1 MDLPSHI
8 ETRYT
13 DDGRVYYV
21 NHETK
26 ETTWVKPVIVPA
38 SSNQPPVSTQSS
50 SLPPGWEARTDP
62 SSQRTFYVDHVNNR
76 TQWDFPTA
84 PSQPSIPTQPTQPTF
99 QPSDF
104 SNLIPSKP
112 SVPAT
117 PPSASW
123 HCASCGYNENLSS
136 SSNCV
141 VCQTARYGGG
151 SSSSGSGSSS
161 SFSSSLPSSSS
172 SSSNNTPTTYQCS
185 ACTLQNDISNP
196 NCTACNTARPAEFD
210 GVATSMGIAA
220 SKQEEVSL
228 LPDSSWELE
237 PPRLP
242 KKDEPKECQ
251 HPGCQVQ
258 FGVFQRTHHCR
269 SCGQVVCQ
277 THSARKLTIPGVT
290 EDPQR
295 VCDTCHELHESGEK
309 HNIWRYVRI
318 LEHEDDELGEAKR
331 KLIYKGIADAF
342 EDYGGS
348 VHQYQSAIS
357 ESQAFE
363 NAIKASLGE
372 SAASSSTDDGETKQ
386 EEDGRKTSSPTRMLN
401 HMAKSGHGLEIIH
414 DYVKGATAYGED
426 TQIALYRLF
435 TVAAKA
441 YCNESARGE
450 EEVLTL
456 MLDQLQAFT
465 TLYGA
470 IKSGSTPELALVH
483 VLQPF
488 SFLGKAPRVQSGA
501 RDSGVL
507 QYLGNLLLSE
517 NVKVQAATVT
527 ALKMLQDDCLENRRV
542 LTQAN
547 VPFLLCPLLQSSNN
561 GVREAAA
568 AALAQFVHATKQ
580 EEMSVAEQTKEALA
594 SADCIPTLRPLLQ
607 SSNEKLRMN
616 ALSVLHALS
625 GSPQLVPKMI
635 DAGIVAPTVAMLTQ
649 PNASDDSL
657 EKAAR
662 IVCNVAITNKEVRAR
677 VHGAGGL
684 AIAVQLLKS
693 PKPTLRS
700 CACELVNT
708 FSADQ
713 EAQVILRDSN
723 AVETL
728 LHLLSTGNDHDL
740 IDRNK
745 GFGIYAADALSKM
758 LSTPTDI
765 GFSHRITAVQANG
778 GQTFSRLLQTCREL
792 LKRPNDMASGAI
804 LARHVAGS
812 IDALGRDAQSLGAM
826 YLAGSQGNQA
836 LGSLVTGLLQVLMV
850 ILELSQTSATVS
862 AASEIVKAVGSLC
875 GASLPRAA
883 MDPMMSQQH
892 QHAMS
897 AAAMARQ
904 HVTGRQ
910 GVEYFMPLLATPMVT
925 TGGQTGQNM
934 RLNALR
940 ALLIIVGDE
949 VACGGRSRQ
958 VQHLTAMAD
967 SGAIEVVAKKLQSAD
982 KGEGLD
988 AFALMCGPAGRAA
1001 YGQRHQST
1009 MQQCVRCV
1017 AQCLAGQPMNIVAQA
1032 TSILRDISSDSGNWA
1047 PIKQYALA
1055 PLAKLL
1061 QITTHLNNTS
1071 CDSTAIVVDAAT
1083 TIAHMAV
1090 LEEHC
1095 MIVLQHGGMASL
1107 AWLITVQNNQ
1117 QLQEHM
1123 RHAQHE
1129 SLLIVGSAL
1138 HALGALCAS
1147 SPQCRQAA
1155 VQEGLF
1161 TRVDQQTGQKV
1172 IGPVLMLL
1180 AQTVPSLEG
1189 DETNLRT
1196 GSTHVTTAAS
1206 GGVVPPPSPGGSSNE
1221 EAVEKLTI
1229 QAADRA
1235 LYCIEAIG
1243 KDPRTRVAL
1252 VDSEASMNL
1261 ILQLPKTSNRALRGR
1276 AMAVVLQVVH
1286 DGSSAAVVWHNVRQ
1300 QGDINLAFEL
1310 LAVGDSS
1317 IKAQACAAIKALST
1331 PAIPGQAPQV
1341 TAAELVR
1348 RGVGP
1353 TLVGVLADTSTD
1365 DGARKAQACAAEC
1378 LYIMTGSEESHDD
1391 LITNGIAAALPIV
1404 LNVKQIQPK
1413 AEVINLNSALQI
1425 TKNLALGDSG
1435 SKLWSA
1441 LAKLN
1446 AQVPGC
1452 PPNTTL
1458 LGLFFDAFRTF
1469 LNDPSIVTSGE
1480 TPDAAQVLASIPLDI
1495 LKDGHVVQ
1503 HLLRVGIPKTLVRL
1517 VGNDQS
1523 SEIRLSCL
1531 KALEKLVQHV
1541 ALARALCNENAVPVV
1556 LEMLRMPNESDQ
1568 TRQELAAML
1577 AALTKSDPVR
1587 VAESMVSPNGMA
1599 AIKLML
1605 GPDQSARTQVSIVG
1619 ILSSM
1624 AKGSAAVRVQ
1634 ICEAA
1639 LETGPT
1645 FERALV
1651 TLGVSIT
1658 DVRGQP
1664 ALPTQETQETKNEEI
1679 EPINETP
1686 KVAVVDT
1693 VVDTVAPTTLLRE
1706 GTIDILYSGIADE
1719 KNEATEATEATEGAT
1734 NRTSVVEVVESN
1746 NAADV
1751 VGVVEEVV
1759 GVVGM
1764 VGVVEVAPTPTPTT
1778 RPMAIEALRHLVS
1791 LFLHLG
1797 ELDANRRTLCGKAPH
1812 LIDALVGTMG
1822 LTLTA
1827 EDGECTD
1834 IKIQAMKSFGQLS
1847 LAAPIVGT
1855 GYGAWRRGY
1864 DTLVQVPAN
1873 SATSTE
1879 NELTASLDAL
1889 RALLS
1894 VYPEIAIDVP
1904 ALLKVV
1910 GPMAI
1915 VATAKDLKI
1924 AGLQLLVQ
1932 MLSSHELVEKA
1943 FDVQKL
1949 VLFTEQLVTDL
1960 ERLRDGMAPSLA
1972 ALQGGGNDLLC
1983 MWSLLTLRALCANVG
1998 FRKILLSSHSVSVGL
2013 SDG

>member
-1 MDLPSHI
+1 MSGLPSHI
-8 ETRYT
+8 EERFT
-13 DDGRVYYV
+13 DDGRAYYV
-21 NHETK
+21 NHKTHT
-26 ETTWVKPVIVPA
+26 TTWEKPTFPTNPPA
-38 SSNQPPVSTQSS
+38 ATNNSSQL
-50 SLPPGWEARTDP
+50 LPPGWEARVDP
-62 SSQRTFYVDHVNNR
+62 NSQRTFYIDHANGK
-76 TQWDFPTA
+76 TQWEFPVVSNQA
-84 PSQPSIPTQPTQPTF
+84 SVPSKPLYQS
-99 QPSDF
+99 SDF
-104 SNLIPSKP
+104 SHLTPSTTSP
-112 SVPAT
+112 SGT
-117 PPSASW
+117 PSSW
-123 HCASCGYNENLSS
+123 HCNSCGYSENLAESS
-136 SSNCV
+136 ECI
-141 VCQTARYGGG
+141 VCGKSRNGG
-151 SSSSGSGSSS
+151 SSANNGGGNG
-161 SFSSSLPSSSS
+161 FSSSSSS
-172 SSSNNTPTTYQCS
+172 SSSNYTSSTSSTTPTTYNCS
-185 ACTLQNDISNP
+185 ACTLQNDIASAH
-196 NCTACNTARPAEFD
+196 CTACNTARPSEFD
-210 GVATSMGIAA
+210 SVVTSMGIAA
-220 SKQEEVSL
+220 SKQEEVAQ
-228 LPDSSWELE
+228 LPGSCWELD
-237 PPRLP
+237 PPELP
-242 KKDEPKECQ
+242 KKDEPKVCQ
-251 HPGCQVQ
+251 HPSCDKE

-269 SCGQVVCQ
+269 SCGQVVCS
-277 THSARKLTIPGVT
+277 THSAKKIAVPGIS
-290 EDPQR
+290 EEPQR
-295 VCDTCHELHESGEK
+295 VCDTCHELHESGER
-309 HNIWRYVRI
+309 HNVWRYIRI
-318 LEHEDDELGEAKR
+318 LKHQNDELGEAKR
-331 KLIYKGIADAF
+331 KLIYRGIADAF
-342 EDYGGS
+342 EEYGS
-348 VHQYQSAIS
+348 NVHQYQSAIS
-357 ESQAFE
+357 ESQAIE
-363 NAIKASLGE
+363 NAIAASLGDTTTND
-372 SAASSSTDDGETKQ
+372 SSGETKQ
-386 EEDGRKTSSPTRMLN
+386 EEDGRKPSSPTRMLN
-401 HMAKSGHGLEIIH
+401 HMAESGHGLEIIH
-414 DYVKGATAYGED
+414 EYVKGVTAYEED
-426 TQIALYRLF
+426 TQVEVYRLF

-456 MLDQLQAFT
+456 MLDQLQAFRS
-465 TLYGA
+465 LYSA
-470 IKSGSTPELALVH
+470 IKSGSTPERALVH
-483 VLQPF
+483 ILKPF

-507 QYLGNLLLSE
+507 QFLGNLLLSE
-517 NVKVQAATVT
+517 NVEVQSATVT

-547 VPFLLCPLLQSSNN
+547 VPFLMCPLLQSSNN

-568 AALAQFVHATKQ
+568 AALAQFVHATKH

-594 SADCIPTLRPLLQ
+594 SADCIPTLKPLLQ
-607 SSNEKLRMN
+607 SNNDKLKMN
-616 ALSVLHALS
+616 ALRVLHALS
-625 GSPQLVPKMI
+625 GSPKLVPKMI
-635 DAGIVAPTVAMLTQ
+635 DAGVVPPTVAMLTQ
-649 PNASDDSL
+649 PNASDELL

-662 IVCNVAITNKEVRAR
+662 IICNVAITNKEVRAR

-728 LHLLSTGNDHDL
+728 LHLLSTGNDRDL
-740 IDRNK
+740 IDRSQ

-758 LSTPTDI
+758 LSTATDI
-765 GFSHRITAVQANG
+765 GYSHRITAVQTGA
-778 GQTFSRLLQTCREL
+778 GQTLSRLLQTCREL

-804 LARHVAGS
+804 LARHVAAS
-812 IDALGRDAQSLGAM
+812 IDSLGREAQSLGAM
-826 YLAGSQGNQA
+826 YLGGSQGNQA

-850 ILELSQTSATVS
+850 ILELSQTSATVF

-883 MDPMMSQQH
+883 MDPMMNQQL

-904 HVTGRQ
+904 HVAGRQ
-910 GVEYFMPLLATPMVT
+910 GVEYFMPLLAKPMVS
-925 TGGQTGQNM
+925 TGGQTGENM

-967 SGAIEVVAKKLQSAD
+967 SGAIEVVAKKLQSVD
-982 KGEGLD
+982 KGQGLD
-988 AFALMCGPAGRAA
+988 AFSLMCGADGRAA
-1001 YGQRHQST
+1001 YGNRHQST
-1009 MQQCVRCV
+1009 MQQCVRSV
-1017 AQCLAGQPMNIVAQA
+1017 AQCLTGQPMNIVAQA
-1032 TSILRDISSDSGNWA
+1032 TSILRDLSSDSGNWA

-1061 QITTHLNNTS
+1061 QMTSHLQNTS

-1095 MIVLQHGGMASL
+1095 MIVFQHGGMACL

-1123 RHAQHE
+1123 RHAQRE
-1129 SLLIVGSAL
+1129 SLLIVAAAL
-1138 HALGALCAS
+1138 NALGALCTS
-1147 SPQCRQAA
+1147 SAHCRQAA

-1161 TRVDQQTGQKV
+1161 TRVDQQSGQKV

-1189 DETNLRT
+1189 SEVNLRT
-1196 GSTHVTTAAS
+1196 GSTHITGVAAKQSQNGANVS
-1206 GGVVPPPSPGGSSNE
+1206 GPASPGGTNNE
-1221 EAVEKLTI
+1221 DAVKKLTI
-1229 QAADRA
+1229 QSADRA
-1235 LYCIEAIG
+1235 LYCVEAIA

-1261 ILQLPKTSNRALRGR
+1261 ILQLPKTSNRELRGR

-1353 TLVGVLADTSTD
+1353 TLIGVLADKSKD

-1378 LYIMTGSEESHDD
+1378 LYIMTGSEESHVD
-1391 LITNGIAAALPIV
+1391 LIANGIAAALPIV
-1404 LNVKQIQPK
+1404 LNVVQIQPK
-1413 AEVINLNSALQI
+1413 AEIINLNSALQI
-1425 TKNLALGDSG
+1425 TKNLCLGNSC
-1435 SKLWSA
+1435 SAFWSA
-1441 LAKLN
+1441 LSKLN
-1446 AQVPGC
+1446 VQVPKF
-1452 PPNTTL
+1452 PPNTTP
-1458 LGLFFDAFRTF
+1458 LGLYFDAFSKF
-1469 LNDPSIVTSGE
+1469 LNDPKLVISGE
-1480 TPDAAQVLASIPLDI
+1480 TPDAAKVLASIPLDI
-1495 LKDGHVVQ
+1495 LSDHHVVG
-1503 HLLRVGIPKTLVRL
+1503 HILRVGLPKTLVHL

-1523 SEIRLSCL
+1523 SDIRLSCL

-1556 LEMLRMPNESDQ
+1556 LEMLRVPNESDQ

-1605 GPDQSARTQVSIVG
+1605 GSDQAARTQVSIVG
-1619 ILSSM
+1619 ILASM
-1624 AKGSAAVRVQ
+1624 AKGSAAVRVKV
-1634 ICEAA
+1634 CEAA
-1639 LETGPT
+1639 LEAGPT

-1651 TLGVSIT
+1651 TLGADISDIRNQESLLENVT
-1658 DVRGQP
+1658 D
-1664 ALPTQETQETKNEEI
+1664 EKNNI
-1679 EPINETP
+1679 EPSKILRTET
-1686 KVAVVDT
+1686 V
-1693 VVDTVAPTTLLRE
+1693 
-1706 GTIDILYSGIADE
+1706 DILYSGIIDDE
-1719 KNEATEATEATEGAT
+1719 ENKETKEDHTIIAN
-1734 NRTSVVEVVESN
+1734 SVVETTST
-1746 NAADV
+1746 
-1751 VGVVEEVV
+1751 
-1759 GVVGM
+1759 
-1764 VGVVEVAPTPTPTT
+1764 TPTSTT
-1778 RPMAIEALRHLVS
+1778 RPMAITALRHLMI

-1797 ELDANRRTLCGKAPH
+1797 ELDANRRTLCDKSPH
-1812 LIDALVGTMG
+1812 LIDAVVGVMS
-1822 LTLTA
+1822 LKFDKD
-1827 EDGECTD
+1827 DGDCSD
-1834 IKIQAMKSFGQLS
+1834 IKIKAMKAFGLLS

-1855 GYGAWRRGY
+1855 DYGAWRKGY
-1864 DTLVQVPAN
+1864 DTLIKVPAN

-1889 RALLS
+1889 RSLLS

-1932 MLSSHELVEKA
+1932 MLSSHDLVEKA
-1943 FDVQKL
+1943 FGYGTSTNSTDRQKL
-1949 VLFTEQLVTDL
+1949 VQFTEQLVTDL

-1998 FRKILLSSHSVSVGL
+1998 FRQVLLSSHSVSFIFLIKWCVVFL
-2013 SDG
+2013 IVLTKYFFFFYLFFFFHISPYLVYCHRLKVQEIHV